1 MTQAGSPDPSNDLV
15 CITSFAL
22 TNSFG
27 RSDGWYRSRCQ
38 QQLRLVVSLTAHH
51 HGPRDPGDFVGQRD
65 TRDLDRSTAHQPY
78 EPGSL
83 GAVLL
88 RVADHCRGSS
98 DKQPSQIA
106 IALFGNVAKSLLAT
120 SRMLLRHQPDPGRK
134 TATR

>member
-27 RSDGWYRSRCQ
+27 RSGGWYRSRRQ
-38 QQLRLVVSLTAHH
+38 QQLRLVVSLPAHH
-51 HGPRDPGDFVGQRD
+51 HGPRVPGDFVGQRD

-78 EPGSL
+78 EPRSL

-88 RVADHCRGSS
+88 CIADHRNGSG

-106 IALFGNVAKSLLAT
+106 ITLFGNAAKSLLAA
-120 SRMLLRHQPDPGRK
+120 G
-134 TATR
+134 